1 MLTMIA
7 AAFAI
12 GIVVSIPPGPVVIA
26 TGQRAISRGFWHA
39 ITFNM
44 GSILADA
51 FYVLLVYFG
60 VSALLAENNTYRFI
74 LWTLGGA
81 WLCWMGIDAIRTP
94 INLSA
99 LNNTAQQMTRWRNFR
114 SGLIITL
121 FNPMTIVS
129 WIALAGNFYNTV
141 WREDWPPVETFG
153 LVAVA
158 AMLVGAFAWVIFI
171 SMVLSSVRHKV
182 SPRGLKV
189 LSVISGAFLL
199 FYGLSAWVS
208 AVQLLLAPAV

>member
-1 MLTMIA
+1 MIAMIA
-7 AAFAI
+7 AAFMI

-60 VSALLAENNTYRFI
+60 VSALLAENNTYRFV
-74 LWTLGGA
+74 LWVLGGA

-94 INLSA
+94 IDLSA
-99 LNNTAQQMTRWRNFR
+99 LEKTAQQMSRWRNFR

-121 FNPMTIVS
+121 FNPLTIVS

-141 WREDWPPVETFG
+141 WREDWPPVQHFG
-153 LVAVA
+153 LVAVV
-158 AMLVGAFAWVIFI
+158 AMLVGAFAWVIII
-171 SMVLSSVRHKV
+171 SLVLSSIRHKI
-182 SPRGLKV
+182 SPRVLKILSTVSGL
-189 LSVISGAFLL
+189 SLL
-199 FYGLSAWVS
+199 FYGVSAWLSAVD
-208 AVQLLLAPAV
+208 LLF